1 MGPWEREA
9 RQRQR
14 ETFSSLRLL
23 PGAWTVLRLDG
34 RAFTKF
40 TAERFAKP
48 FDSRFRDLMVEA
60 ACALFQDFVGVY
72 ACTHS
77 DEISVAFPPGWNLFD
92 RRVEKLASVSAAVV
106 SAAFTRSLGEAV
118 HFDSRIWQ
126 GVSMADVVDYFLWRQ
141 DDSARCALHG
151 WCYWSLRR
159 TGMSG
164 EAARRE
170 LEGKGWSAQ
179 NELLFRLGVN
189 FNDVPTWQRRGVGLY
204 WQPYE
209 KTGWNPITG
218 EMVAATRR
226 AVRKDLDLPKGAGY
240 EALLLAL
247 LAGRQPENAPG

>member
-1 MGPWEREA
+1 MDPTEREA
-9 RQRQR
+9 RQHRR
-14 ETFSSLRLL
+14 ETFSNLRLL

-48 FDSRFRDLMVEA
+48 FDGRFRDLMVEA
-60 ACALFQDFVGVY
+60 ASALLKDFCGVY

-77 DEISVAFPPGWNLFD
+77 DEISVAFLPGWELFD
-92 RRVEKLASVSAAVV
+92 RRVEKLVSISAAVV
-106 SAAFTRSLGEAV
+106 SAAFSRALGEVA

-126 GVSMADVVDYFLWRQ
+126 GVSMVDVVDYFRWRQ
-141 DDSARCALHG
+141 DDSARCALHA

-189 FNDVPTWQRRGVGLY
+189 FNEVPTWQRRGVGLY
-204 WQPYE
+204 WQTYE
-209 KTGWNPITG
+209 KTGRNPLTG
-218 EMVAATRR
+218 ETVATTRR
-226 AVRKDLDLPKGAGY
+226 AVKRDLDLPMGAGY
-240 EALLLAL
+240 EVLLMARLS
-247 LAGRQPENAPG
+247 GRQPEAAPG